1 MSAPDYTSDMD
12 SSRDAF
18 SISPGQV
25 APATRFRSTE
35 GAALTT
41 KDVLALGAGLPVLL
55 AFFKTSCPICRMT
68 WPYLQ
73 RLHEAYGGKAVH
85 VVGVSQ
91 DDAASSRTYYRE
103 NGGAGFEL
111 LLDPEPTFVASNAFG
126 VESVPHIVQISKDG
140 VIEDVFAGWSKL
152 RMEAL
157 GVRLAAGRKP
167 FMPVIPVVPPGDPV
181 REFSA
186 G

>member
-1 MSAPDYTSDMD
+1 MD
-12 SSRDAF
+12 FPPETF

-41 KDVLALGAGLPVLL
+41 NGVVALGNGLPVLL

-85 VVGVSQ
+85 VAGVSQ
-91 DDAASSRTYYRE
+91 DDAASSRAYYRTY
-103 NGGAGFEL
+103 GGATFDL

-126 VESVPHIVQISKDG
+126 VESVPHIVLLSKDG
-140 VIEDVFAGWSKL
+140 VIEDVFAGWSKV
-152 RMEAL
+152 RMELL
-157 GVRLAAGRKP
+157 GARLAAGRKP
-167 FMPVIPVVPPGDPV
+167 TLPLIPVVPPGDPV